1 MSLWNRAGVL
11 RRRRPGAFVPGA
23 RAAFLTT
30 IAFTALAFAVTAR
43 ALPPRRKALTE
54 TA

>member
-1 MSLWNRAGVL
+1 MSLWGRVGVL
-11 RRRRPGAFVPGA
+11 CRRRPGAFVPGA

-30 IAFTALAFAVTAR
+30 AAFTAVAFAVTAR
-43 ALPPRRKALTE
+43 ALPPGRTALTE

>member
-1 MSLWNRAGVL
+1 MPLWDRVGVL

-23 RAAFLTT
+23 RTAFLTT
-30 IAFTALAFAVTAR
+30 AAFTALAFAVTAR
-43 ALPPRRKALTE
+43 TLPPRRKALTE